1 MSQEYIE
8 VTERTVSEAI
18 TAACQKLA
26 VPSERLEYEVI
37 DPGKTGFL
45 GIGARAAKIRAR
57 VKKGMEE
64 STEID
69 TSAIISDVLKGKN
82 EKKKSQ
88 EQRSKDT
95 GREERKENKKNA
107 SGAVKKEYEK
117 KKQAEPEKN
126 KSAAAKTAPA
136 DDKNM
141 AAAPA
146 APVSAPAEKQQ
157 ASAEKTVKNEETAEA
172 SFSSKKGSGRRENS
186 EKNQE
191 RGNRERGRGHRR
203 QRRFDREEARS
214 AEREKNAAQSEAAF
228 TPKKRSAVP
237 NLTDEQIAEIKERA
251 ESFLMD
257 VLQAMD
263 LEAEVASSYEKESG
277 MLNIEIKG
285 ENMGVLIG
293 KRGQTLDSLQYLVS
307 LVVNKGVEGYIH
319 VKADT
324 ENYRERRKKTLENLA
339 KNIAGKVKRNR
350 SSVALEPMNP
360 YERRIIHSALQGD
373 RYVTTYSQ
381 GEEPYRKVIVT
392 MKEDK

>member
-126 KSAAAKTAPA
+126 KPAAAKTAPA

-146 APVSAPAEKQQ
+146 APVSAP
-157 ASAEKTVKNEETAEA
+157 AEKTVKNEETAEA

>member
-126 KSAAAKTAPA
+126 KPAAAKTAPA

-172 SFSSKKGSGRRENS
+172 SFSSKKSSGRRENS

-203 QRRFDREEARS
+203 QRRFDREEARP
-214 AEREKNAAQSEAAF
+214 ADREKNAVQSEAAF

-339 KNIAGKVKRNR
+339 KNIAGKVKKNR

>member
-82 EKKKSQ
+82 ENKKSQ

-107 SGAVKKEYEK
+107 AGAVKKEYEK

-126 KSAAAKTAPA
+126 KPAAAKTAPA

-157 ASAEKTVKNEETAEA
+157 TSAEKTVKNEETSEA
-172 SFSSKKGSGRRENS
+172 SFSSKKGSGRRDNS

-203 QRRFDREEARS
+203 QRRFDREESRPAD
-214 AEREKNAAQSEAAF
+214 REKNAVQSEAAF

-339 KNIAGKVKRNR
+339 KNIAGKVKKNR

>member
-126 KSAAAKTAPA
+126 KPAAAKTAPA

-172 SFSSKKGSGRRENS
+172 SFSSKKGSGRKDNS

-203 QRRFDREEARS
+203 QRRFDREEARP
-214 AEREKNAAQSEAAF
+214 ADREKNAVQSEAAF

-285 ENMGVLIG
+285 ENMGILIG

-339 KNIAGKVKRNR
+339 KNIAGKVKKNR